1 MLHIVNK
8 SPFER
13 LSLDACLRSAQNND
27 AIVFIEDGIIAATQG
42 TALSEKVKGMLSLFK
57 VYALKADVDARG
69 LSDRVIEGIEVIN
82 YGQFVEL
89 VVENGTP
96 ISWL

>member
-13 LSLDACLRSAQNND
+13 PSLDACLRSAQSND
-27 AIVFIEDGIIAATQG
+27 AVIFIEDGIIAATQG
-42 TALSEKVKGMLSLFK
+42 TVLSDKVENMLSSFK

-69 LSDRVIEGIEVIN
+69 LSNKVIEGIEVIN